1 VSLPPELDLGGTD
14 DDDVAVVA
22 STTTTKTTTT
32 TSRKTD
38 ADADADADSRYLL
51 SISLLAPKQ
60 PDRMVL
66 KWSKAEDCGVER
78 RRRVNEICNVVCVWC
93 LYHVI
98 MNIPIK

>member
-38 ADADADADSRYLL
+38 ADADADSRYLL

-66 KWSKAEDCGVER
+66 KWSKAEDCGVEC